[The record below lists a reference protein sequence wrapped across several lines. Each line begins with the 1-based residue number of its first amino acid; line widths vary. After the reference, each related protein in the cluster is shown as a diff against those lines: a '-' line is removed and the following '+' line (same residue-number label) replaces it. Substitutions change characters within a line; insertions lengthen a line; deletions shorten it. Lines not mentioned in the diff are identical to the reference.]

1 MTDTFKINRF
11 TITLD
16 DESCIVDC
24 DNPALWG
31 AIETQVT
38 VDDDLY
44 YIDNLNKQYWRF
56 YTYGCYKGE
65 KMVFADVF
73 DSDRFSDAE
82 RDVLVCC
89 CLPLEFDFDDNQI
102 NGSAGNTANSA
113 QPRTAITLREL
124 LALLPDDV
132 YVQVLPFSY
141 HECDIIPID
150 VYGEA
155 GSKSFLIEAE
165 PLAHCPVRSIT
176 PISLDVL
183 DVDSRASSQTLKA
196 CLNVWIDSPGDDSG
210 EQPAHQ
216 AE

>member
-1 MTDTFKINRF
+1 M
-11 TITLD
+11 
-16 DESCIVDC
+16 
-24 DNPALWG
+24 NP
-31 AIETQVT
+31 EYPSQTPEEP
-38 VDDDLY
+38 
-44 YIDNLNKQYWRF
+44 K
-56 YTYGCYKGE
+56 E
-65 KMVFADVF
+65 
-73 DSDRFSDAE
+73 
-82 RDVLVCC
+82 
-89 CLPLEFDFDDNQI
+89 I

-141 HECDIIPID
+141 HEYDIIPID
-150 VYGEA
+150 AYGEA

-165 PLAHCPVRSIT
+165 PLAHCPVRSIN

-183 DVDSRASSQTLKA
+183 DVDRRASSQPLKA